1 MKPSALIEVHVGKS
15 PSETFVTTPVFWNCE
30 CNKGYIHPASE
41 TECYACMAQR
51 DDSPDSRID
60 EINRHSDELP
70 FELVALVNA
79 VMETVHPET
88 APIPF

>member
-1 MKPSALIEVHVGKS
+1 MKPSALIEVHVGKT
-15 PSETFVTTPVFWNCE
+15 PSETFVTSPVFWNCE
-30 CNKGYIHPASE
+30 CNEGYIHPASE
-41 TECYACMAQR
+41 RVCYACMAQR
-51 DDSPDSRID
+51 DESPDSRID

-88 APIPF
+88 ASIPF